1 MKNITT
7 SELDEHVEDE
17 NINYD
22 FVVSSIVLE
31 YCRKLLGTENVTVF
45 VKSMLQDDKPVV
57 SIVVKRKSTNAMQV
71 ANISFSTLESIY
83 NEKDNAHYDLQISKL
98 IGRFKGVENTE
109 EDFLKDKYAPF
120 ELTYKP

>member
-31 YCRKLLGTENVTVF
+31 YCRKLLGTE
-45 VKSMLQDDKPVV
+45 ML
-57 SIVVKRKSTNAMQV
+57 
-71 ANISFSTLESIY
+71 LC
-83 NEKDNAHYDLQISKL
+83 L
-98 IGRFKGVENTE
+98 
-109 EDFLKDKYAPF
+109 
-120 ELTYKP
+120 